1 MASLTVGSLFAG
13 IGGID
18 LGLQRA
24 GHRIVWHSEIDKF
37 ATRVLEK
44 HFPGVPNLGDVTKIE
59 WRHVPYVDIIAG
71 GYPCQPFSTAGKRRG
86 AKDARHLWPYFLD
99 AIRTLRPR
107 YALLENVRG
116 HLTLGFA
123 DVLADLAACGYS
135 AEWQVIPASSIGA
148 PHRRDRLIV
157 VAYADRKRSHSQE
170 IHAAETGESSLS
182 DSSGRGREMADADGR
197 RLEERESETESAI
210 GASGRSDEAGTM
222 ADAEIFFGDGGRH
235 RHGEKF
241 AENDPGLSDFLS
253 SRRASGSEN
262 FGIWQTEPDV
272 GRVAD
277 GVPARVD
284 RLRGLGNAVVP
295 QLAELIG
302 ILIAEHAEHN

>member
-37 ATRVLEK
+37 ASRVLEK

-71 GYPCQPFSTAGKRRG
+71 GYPCQPFSTAGKRKG

-116 HLTLGFA
+116 HLTLGFG
-123 DVLADLAACGYS
+123 DVLADLASCGYS
-135 AEWQVIPASSIGA
+135 AEWQVIPASSVGA
-148 PHRRDRLIV
+148 PHRRDRLFV
-157 VAYADRKRSHSQE
+157 VAYPDRERPHSQE
-170 IHAAETGESSLS
+170 IYAAETGESSLS

-197 RLEERESETESAI
+197 RLEERESETESAT
-210 GASGRSDEAGTM
+210 GTSGRSNEAGTM
-222 ADAEIFFGDGGRH
+222 ADTTLGDGRGEESQRLAEVFREASESGERGREPGFFGYWW
-235 RHGEKF
+235 E
-241 AENDPGLSDFLS
+241 
-253 SRRASGSEN
+253 
-262 FGIWQTEPDV
+262 TEPDV
-272 GRVAD
+272 GRVAH
-277 GVPARVD
+277 GIPARVE

-295 QLAELIG
+295 QVTEWVG
-302 ILIAEHAEHN
+302 RLIAEHAKHN

>member
-116 HLTLGFA
+116 HLTLGFG

-157 VAYADRKRSHSQE
+157 VAYPEVFGGDERERRADSQ
-170 IHAAETGESSLS
+170 TTN
-182 DSSGRGREMADADGR
+182 GR
-197 RLEERESETESAI
+197 RTVQGETRRSSSTTADSDGGRDER
-210 GASGRSDEAGTM
+210 EAGTM

-235 RHGEKF
+235 RHGETF
-241 AENDPGLSDFLS
+241 AANNPGLSDFLS
-253 SRRASGSEN
+253 SRRTSGSEN

-272 GRVAD
+272 GRVAH
-277 GVPARVD
+277 GIPARVD

-302 ILIAEHAEHN
+302 ILIAEHAEYN

>member
-71 GYPCQPFSTAGKRRG
+71 GYPCQPFSTAGKRKG

-99 AIRTLRPR
+99 AIRTIRPR

-116 HLTLGFA
+116 HLTLGFG

-135 AEWQVIPASSIGA
+135 AEWQVIPASSVGA
-148 PHRRDRLIV
+148 PHRRDRLFV
-157 VAYADRKRSHSQE
+157 VAYPQS
-170 IHAAETGESSLS
+170 ESG
-182 DSSGRGREMADADGR
+182 DGRGLVYRGETATNREAVHEQIR
-197 RLEERESETESAI
+197 RGSRIT
-210 GASGRSDEAGTM
+210 GRSSWE
-222 ADAEIFFGDGGRH
+222 
-235 RHGEKF
+235 
-241 AENDPGLSDFLS
+241 
-253 SRRASGSEN
+253 
-262 FGIWQTEPDV
+262 TEPDV
-272 GRVAD
+272 GRVAY
-277 GVPARVD
+277 GVSARVD

-295 QLAELIG
+295 QVAEWVG
-302 ILIAEHAEHN
+302 RLIAEHAEHN